1 MGGAGHARAD
11 RVLDALARVA
21 HLVSSTG
28 GSFKRRSCPVVSS
41 ETLRAALEAVADLVQ
56 IVRAVVHAR
65 FAGEHQQL
73 ALRVRVPLLSRV
85 VLVPVVVLLRLPR
98 LVLQAL
104 QVEVPHVVVAARGP
118 DALSLGPTAV
128 DGGSISI

>member
-1 MGGAGHARAD
+1 M
-11 RVLDALARVA
+11 
-21 HLVSSTG
+21 
-28 GSFKRRSCPVVSS
+28 
-41 ETLRAALEAVADLVQ
+41 Q

-65 FAGEHQQL
+65 LAGEHQQL

-118 DALSLGPTAV
+118 DTLSLCAAAV
-128 DGGSISI
+128 DGGSISRSI

>member
-1 MGGAGHARAD
+1 M
-11 RVLDALARVA
+11 
-21 HLVSSTG
+21 
-28 GSFKRRSCPVVSS
+28 
-41 ETLRAALEAVADLVQ
+41 Q

-104 QVEVPHVVVAARGP
+104 QVEVPHVVVAALGP
-118 DALSLGPTAV
+118 HALSLCATAV
-128 DGGSISI
+128 DGGSRSRYEYK